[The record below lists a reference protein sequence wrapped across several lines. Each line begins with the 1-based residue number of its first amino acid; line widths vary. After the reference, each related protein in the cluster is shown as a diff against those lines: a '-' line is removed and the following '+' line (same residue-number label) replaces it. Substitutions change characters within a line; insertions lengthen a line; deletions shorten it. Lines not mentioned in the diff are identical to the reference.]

1 MYNILLIC
9 GKGVFMN
16 ELYLNTSVLP
26 TVAMISH
33 CSNITE
39 DPEPDTISAEYNI
52 MLYVTK
58 GCLEIK
64 EDGEKYTLNEGAV
77 FFLKESLNHSI
88 YCAGKKPAS
97 YYRIHFFMNTRY
109 PENSANSTI
118 RISSKSGKD
127 SAGSDS
133 ENIKE
138 TAVNRLYVV
147 PKHVDNAIGSVLD
160 KKIHDYYNYY
170 TSENRPFD
178 LEINTSLY
186 DILAECVK
194 LSGEYRQPQ
203 TKLSDEIID
212 YLNEHSNQQ
221 LNTTDMEKR
230 FFLTYKY
237 MGTAFKKETGFTILG
252 YHTNLRM
259 HTARKLLSTTSYS
272 IDEISRLLGY
282 TDALYFSRVFKK
294 NNSVSPQDY
303 RKSHRNTDN

>member
-1 MYNILLIC
+1 
-9 GKGVFMN
+9 MN
-16 ELYLNTSVLP
+16 ELYLNTSILP
-26 TVAMISH
+26 SV
-33 CSNITE
+33 
-39 DPEPDTISAEYNI
+39 DTISYNEGI
-52 MLYVTK
+52 KQNPDHSDNVSQKAVKDGHNTMLYITK
-58 GCLEIK
+58 GSLKITEADIV
-64 EDGEKYTLNEGAV
+64 YLLNEGDV
-77 FFLKESLNHSI
+77 FFLKASLPHII
-88 YCAGKKPAS
+88 YYNEKKPVS
-97 YYRIHFFMNTRY
+97 YYRIHFYMNTEYSEADSSRILHITT
-109 PENSANSTI
+109 PSEKHDANTKI
-118 RISSKSGKD
+118 
-127 SAGSDS
+127 
-133 ENIKE
+133 NQ
-138 TAVNRLYVV
+138 LYMV
-147 PKHVDNAIGSVLD
+147 PKHVENAIGSVLD
-160 KKIHDYYNYY
+160 KKIHDYYNYF

-178 LEINTSLY
+178 LEINTSFY

-294 NNSVSPQDY
+294 NNTMSPQDY
-303 RKSHRNTDN
+303 RKRHRNADH